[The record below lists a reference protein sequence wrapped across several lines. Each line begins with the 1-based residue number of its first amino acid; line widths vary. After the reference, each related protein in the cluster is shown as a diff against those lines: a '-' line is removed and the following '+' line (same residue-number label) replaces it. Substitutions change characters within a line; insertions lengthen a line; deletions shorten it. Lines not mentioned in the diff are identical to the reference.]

1 MANGQQLSRENF
13 ETFLVW
19 MASQSDQDFQSLE
32 SRGVLSRTKVSR
44 ECGFSKSSLDQNPHI
59 KKALRTLESE
69 LRDRGVLPSLVKRSP
84 DTQQQQFVCESG
96 GQRVPETERDRQL
109 KQGEEIAELR
119 AEVAELKGALKRFA
133 MISEALFQTGR
144 ILR

>member
-1 MANGQQLSRENF
+1 MANGRQLSRENF

-19 MASQSDQDFQSLE
+19 MASKSDQDFQSLE

-69 LRDRGVLPSLVKRSP
+69 LRDRGVLPSLVKRS
-84 DTQQQQFVCESG
+84 
-96 GQRVPETERDRQL
+96 
-109 KQGEEIAELR
+109 
-119 AEVAELKGALKRFA
+119 
-133 MISEALFQTGR
+133 
-144 ILR
+144 